1 VVAAVDAHAHDKEHP
16 KVTVHFWAYQ
26 PSHPAYR
33 TAWPTMLADTR
44 RIIDHVRR
52 LGIVIAGP
60 DGRRAPVLDA
70 GEDIQF
76 NGDASTDLAGE
87 PFLLLAPLPEHP
99 RGHPTATASITTNR
113 KPYDLA
119 VTAVLLR
126 AALLVPQA
134 FVVASDA
141 SWAQWGNGSPSWP
154 PAARWHS
161 PRRIV
166 ADLFDAHPAAVPL
179 HESILAVRF
188 AAPPSVRQFE
198 LGQAVHV
205 HAYGNWRP
213 GTVTKLGRTRVTV
226 RYVRNAGGQTDERPF
241 ATTLVH
247 PADGV
252 ALVAVDQLHRGDV
265 VIGAD
270 EQDLTVDK
278 VVAGPRRH
286 RVVIYTNQ
294 SRATL
299 SAQTR
304 LRVRT

>member
-1 VVAAVDAHAHDKEHP
+1 
-16 KVTVHFWAYQ
+16 
-26 PSHPAYR
+26 
-33 TAWPTMLADTR
+33 MLADTR
-44 RIIDHVRR
+44 RIIDQVRG

-60 DGRRAPVLDA
+60 DGRRAPVLDP
-70 GEDIQF
+70 GEDMGL

-87 PFLLLAPLPEHP
+87 PFILLAPLPEHP

-126 AALLVPQA
+126 AALLIPEA
-134 FVVASDA
+134 FAVASDA

-154 PAARWHS
+154 PAVLRYS

-166 ADLFDAHPAAVPL
+166 AELFDACPVASPL
-179 HESILAVRF
+179 REGILAVRF
-188 AAPPSVRQFE
+188 ASPPAPPPVRQFE
-198 LGQAVHV
+198 PGQAVHV

-226 RYVRNAGGQTDERPF
+226 RYVRNADGRTDERPF
-241 ATTLVH
+241 PTTAVH

-252 ALVAVDQLHRGDV
+252 TLVAVDQVHRGDV

-278 VVAGPRRH
+278 VVAGRRRH
-286 RVVIYTNQ
+286 RVVIYTNE